1 MKVKLMVMPA
11 IALCILMLLG
21 GLARAQSDVPRFEV
35 GAQYSLLNFDTAA
48 RFSKARRWESGV
60 GGRFTFNFNK
70 YVAAEAQIDFFPSHD
85 IERIGP
91 FEVPL
96 WGSKTLTV
104 AGLKAGTRGKRFG
117 IFGKARPG
125 FIHFSVVPGFA
136 CITIGAPC
144 RQPPKTNFAFN
155 VGGVFEYYPSRRI
168 VVRFDAGDT
177 IIRHQRTFFGTTNQ
191 FQSSVGVGLRY

>member
-11 IALCILMLLG
+11 IALCILVLLD

-35 GAQYSLLNFDTAA
+35 GAQYSLLNFDTSSFRNAQ
-48 RFSKARRWESGV
+48 RWESGV

-70 YVAAEAQIDFFPSHD
+70 YVAAEAQIDFFPTHD

-104 AGLKAGTRGKRFG
+104 AGVKAGTRGKRFG

-125 FIHFSVVPGFA
+125 FIHFSEVQGVL
-136 CITIGAPC
+136 CIAITVPC
-144 RQPPKTNFAFN
+144 RQPAKTNYAFD

-177 IIRHQRTFFGTTNQ
+177 IIKHKRVFGTDNQ
-191 FQSSVGVGLRY
+191 FQSSVGVGLRF

>member
-1 MKVKLMVMPA
+1 MKVKLRVMPA
-11 IALCILMLLG
+11 MALCILVLLN

-35 GAQYSLLNFDTAA
+35 GAQYSLLDFDTSAA
-48 RFSKARRWESGV
+48 FSKAHRWESGV

-70 YVAAEAQIDFFPSHD
+70 HVAAEAQIDFFPAHD

-91 FEVPL
+91 YEVLL

-104 AGLKAGTRGKRFG
+104 AGVKAGTRGKRFG

-125 FIHFSVVPGFA
+125 FIHFSEVPGFGCLA
-136 CITIGAPC
+136 IIVPC
-144 RQPPKTNFAFN
+144 LQPAKTNFAFD

-168 VVRFDAGDT
+168 VARFDAGDT
-177 IIRHQRTFFGTTNQ
+177 IIQHKTHFGTNHQ
-191 FQSSVGVGLRY
+191 FQSSVGVGLRF